1 MELIMSW
8 LSDVDKARRRK
19 QQEDKARR
27 QFLDSELRKHDPMV
41 RRLLEE
47 VAEYLK
53 KVEAFKSQTVPVE
66 FQSSNNFQE
75 GSWSV
80 TDEQECCNIVYLQTM
95 DSPRFRVVYKSRDV
109 FDYAYTH
116 DTSEDDLKNAL
127 KEVLTWRVSI

>member
-1 MELIMSW
+1 MSW
-8 LSDVDKARRRK
+8 LSEVDKARRRK
-19 QQEDKARR
+19 QEQEKTRR
-27 QFLDSELRKHDPMV
+27 KFLDSELRKHDPMV
-41 RRLLEE
+41 RRVLEE

-53 KVEAFKSQTVPVE
+53 KVEAFKAPTVAVV

-80 TDEQECCNIVYLQTM
+80 ADERECCDIVYLQTM
-95 DSPRFRVVYKSRDV
+95 DSPRFRVVYRSGDV

-116 DTSEDDLKNAL
+116 DTTEDELKDAL

>member
-1 MELIMSW
+1 MAVMSW
-8 LSDVDKARRRK
+8 LSEVDKVRRRR
-19 QQEDKARR
+19 QGEEKARR

-41 RRLLEE
+41 RRVLEE
-47 VAEYLK
+47 VANYLK
-53 KVEAFKSQTVPVE
+53 KVEAFQSPTIAVE

-80 TDEQECCNIVYLQTM
+80 TDQRECCNIVYLQTM
-95 DSPRFRVVYKSRDV
+95 DAPRFRVVYKIGDD

-116 DTSEDDLKNAL
+116 DTSEDELKNAL